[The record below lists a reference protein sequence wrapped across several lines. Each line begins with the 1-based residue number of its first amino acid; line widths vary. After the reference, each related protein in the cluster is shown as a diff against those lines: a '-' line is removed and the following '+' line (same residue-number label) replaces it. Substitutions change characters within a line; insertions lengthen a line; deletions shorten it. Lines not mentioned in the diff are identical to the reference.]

1 MFLNVSEEKGHLMTR
16 NGAAA
21 AYRSIDL
28 ESAVAS
34 ASAHELV
41 SLLFK
46 ELNKSLLAAEYQFE
60 QGNKQEMRNHI
71 TKASRVLAGLQG
83 SLDFEKGGEIANNLA
98 SLYGFAIRQLFRSN
112 ASGDVENVVS
122 VKGLIAPIAEAWD
135 SISPHHQHAGAT
147 NPSAVGLKQA
157 YAIA

>member
-1 MFLNVSEEKGHLMTR
+1 MTR

-83 SLDFEKGGEIANNLA
+83 SLDFEQGGEIANNLA
-98 SLYGFAIRQLFRSN
+98 SLYGFAIRQLFSST
-112 ASGDVENVVS
+112 ATGEVENVIS
-122 VKGLIAPIAEAWD
+122 VKGLIAPIAEAWE
-135 SISPHHQHAGAT
+135 SISPNNSQEEVSSSE
-147 NPSAVGLKQA
+147 SALGLKQA

>member
-1 MFLNVSEEKGHLMTR
+1 MTR
-16 NGAAA
+16 NGGAA
-21 AYRSIDL
+21 AYRSVDL

-34 ASAHELV
+34 ASAHELI

-60 QGNKQEMRNHI
+60 QGNMQEMRNHI

-83 SLDFEKGGEIANNLA
+83 SLDFEKGGEIASNLA
-98 SLYGFAIRQLFRSN
+98 SLYGFAIRQLFRST
-112 ASGDVENVVS
+112 ASSDVEIVVS
-122 VKGLIAPIAEAWD
+122 VKGLISPIAEAWET
-135 SISPHHQHAGAT
+135 IAPHNQHAGVT
-147 NPSAVGLKQA
+147 NEAAVGLKQA

>member
-1 MFLNVSEEKGHLMTR
+1 MTR
-16 NGAAA
+16 NRAAA

-34 ASAHELV
+34 ASAHELI

-60 QGNKQEMRNHI
+60 QGNLQEMRNHV
-71 TKASRVLAGLQG
+71 TKASRVLTGLQG
-83 SLDFEKGGEIANNLA
+83 SLDFEKGGEIADNLA
-98 SLYGFAIRQLFRSN
+98 SLYGFSIRQLFRST
-112 ASGDVENVVS
+112 ASGEVDNVVS
-122 VKGLIAPIAEAWD
+122 VKGLIAPIAEAWE
-135 SISPHHQHAGAT
+135 SISPNNMQTGAMDS
-147 NPSAVGLKQA
+147 NSAAVGLKQA

>member
-1 MFLNVSEEKGHLMTR
+1 MTR

-21 AYRSIDL
+21 VYRSIDL

-46 ELNKSLLAAEYQFE
+46 ELNKSLLAAEYHFE
-60 QGNKQEMRNHI
+60 HGNAQEMRNQV

-83 SLDFEKGGEIANNLA
+83 SLDFEKGGDIANNLG
-98 SLYGFAIRQLFRSN
+98 SLYGFAIRQLFRST
-112 ASGDVENVVS
+112 ASGEVENVVS
-122 VKGLIAPIAEAWD
+122 VKGLIAPIAEAWE
-135 SISPHHQHAGAT
+135 SISPNSQQPVAA
-147 NPSAVGLKQA
+147 NVSDSAVGLKQA

>member
-1 MFLNVSEEKGHLMTR
+1 MTR
-16 NGAAA
+16 NRAAA

-34 ASAHELV
+34 ASAHELI

-60 QGNKQEMRNHI
+60 QGNLQEMRNHV

-98 SLYGFAIRQLFRSN
+98 SLYGFAIRQLFRST
-112 ASGDVENVVS
+112 AAGDVDNVTS
-122 VKGLIAPIAEAWD
+122 VKGLIAPIAEAWE
-135 SISPHHQHAGAT
+135 SISPSNVQTGAM
-147 NPSAVGLKQA
+147 NSNSHAVGLKQA

>member
-1 MFLNVSEEKGHLMTR
+1 MTR
-16 NGAAA
+16 NRAAA

-34 ASAHELV
+34 ASAHELI

-46 ELNKSLLAAEYQFE
+46 ELNRSLLAAEYQFE
-60 QGNKQEMRNHI
+60 QGNLQEMRNHV

-98 SLYGFAIRQLFRSN
+98 SLYGFAIRQLFRST
-112 ASGDVENVVS
+112 AAGEVENVTS
-122 VKGLIAPIAEAWD
+122 VKGLIAPIAEAWE
-135 SISPHHQHAGAT
+135 SISPNNRQAEAT
-147 NPSAVGLKQA
+147 NSDSSVVGLKQA

>member
-1 MFLNVSEEKGHLMTR
+1 MTR

-83 SLDFEKGGEIANNLA
+83 SLDFEKGGEIASNLA
-98 SLYGFAIRQLFRSN
+98 SLYGFAIRQLFRST
-112 ASGDVENVVS
+112 ASGELDNVLS
-122 VKGLIAPIAEAWD
+122 VKGLIAPIAEAWEG
-135 SISPHHQHAGAT
+135 ISPENHHIGST

>member
-1 MFLNVSEEKGHLMTR
+1 
-16 NGAAA
+16 
-21 AYRSIDL
+21 
-28 ESAVAS
+28 
-34 ASAHELV
+34 
-41 SLLFK
+41 
-46 ELNKSLLAAEYQFE
+46 
-60 QGNKQEMRNHI
+60 MRNHI
-71 TKASRVLAGLQG
+71 TRASRVLAGLQG

-98 SLYGFAIRQLFRSN
+98 SLYGFAIRQLFRST
-112 ASGDVENVVS
+112 ASGELENVVS